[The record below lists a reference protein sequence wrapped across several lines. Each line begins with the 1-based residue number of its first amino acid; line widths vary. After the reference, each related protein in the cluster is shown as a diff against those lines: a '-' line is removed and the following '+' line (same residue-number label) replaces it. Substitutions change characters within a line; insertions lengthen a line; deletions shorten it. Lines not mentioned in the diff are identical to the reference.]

1 MKYNKKLI
9 IYLVIFIIALL
20 ICFGVI
26 YLYLVQKDELP
37 EDQTLEL
44 TEKEKTIQRQLEE
57 LDALRQETN
66 RIPLTKEEQEKQLL
80 ILDELYKERGS
91 VPFSQEEQDKQI
103 EELDNLRSR

>member
-66 RIPLTKEEQEKQLL
+66 RIPLTQEEQLL
-80 ILDELYKERGS
+80 ILDELHQERGS
-91 VPFSQEEQDKQI
+91 VTFSQEEQNKQI
-103 EELDNLRSR
+103 EELDNLRSQ